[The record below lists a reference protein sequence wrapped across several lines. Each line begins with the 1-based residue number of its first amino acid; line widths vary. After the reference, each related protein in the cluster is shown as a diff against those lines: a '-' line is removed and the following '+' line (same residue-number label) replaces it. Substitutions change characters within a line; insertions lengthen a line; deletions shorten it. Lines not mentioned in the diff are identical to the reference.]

1 MPAPETWSKAMVN
14 TKFKPGKSGNPKGR
28 PRGSRNFEAQFL
40 AEMSA
45 LVDGDPQKISK
56 LQAILRSQADRA
68 IAGDTRASQA
78 ILNRMEK
85 AEARLDAAEQGLSFT
100 KDDREVIAEIRR
112 MLSSAQK
119 PSSLQ
124 KLSSPSSGG
133 GGERGS
139 TEGSEGAGGTERAD
153 AA

>member
-1 MPAPETWSKAMVN
+1 MAN

-28 PRGSRNFEAQFL
+28 PRGAGNLEAQFL

-78 ILNRMEK
+78 MLNRMEK
-85 AEARLDAAEQGLSFT
+85 VQARLDAAEQGLSFT
-100 KDDREVIAEIRR
+100 RDDREVIGEIRR
-112 MLSSAQK
+112 RLGLIEK
-119 PSSLQ
+119 
-124 KLSSPSSGG
+124 SGTG
-133 GGERGS
+133 
-139 TEGSEGAGGTERAD
+139 EGASTQPVQE
-153 AA
+153 

>member
-1 MPAPETWSKAMVN
+1 MASTR
-14 TKFKPGKSGNPKGR
+14 FKPGKSGNPKGR
-28 PRGSRNFEAQFL
+28 PRGSRNLDAQFL

-45 LVDGDPQKISK
+45 VVDGDPQKISK

-78 ILNRMEK
+78 MLNLMEK
-85 AEARLDAAEQGLSFT
+85 VETRLDATEQGLSFT

-112 MLSSAQK
+112 MLS
-119 PSSLQ
+119 PLQ

-133 GGERGS
+133 GVDPGFKPGS
-139 TEGSEGAGGTERAD
+139 TEGAAEED